1 MAKSRSRLIS
11 FDFEPGATLVD
22 KYVVEEKLGG
32 GWEGE
37 VYRIRE
43 KMTGVERA
51 AKFFYP
57 QRNEK
62 DQAVKFYA
70 KKLHTLR
77 DCPILIQYVTQERM
91 AVQGEPVTFLVS
103 EYAEGQ
109 PLSEFINQQPG
120 KRLPPF
126 EALHLL
132 HALSQGMAMIH
143 SKREF
148 HGDLHTGNVLVRRRG
163 LGFDVKLVDFYN
175 LQGYKK
181 REQIQEDV
189 IGLVQILH
197 AAVGGAR
204 HYSKQPPE
212 IKRVVRGLKYS
223 LIQQRFRS
231 ALDIKDYLE
240 GLTWAED
247 EER

>member
-1 MAKSRSRLIS
+1 MPKSRSRIIS
-11 FDFEPGATLVD
+11 FDFTPGTALAG

-43 KMTGVERA
+43 RLTGIERA

-57 QRNEK
+57 QRNER
-62 DQAVKFYA
+62 DRSVKFYA
-70 KKLHTLR
+70 KKLHQLR
-77 DCPILIQYVTQERM
+77 DCPIIIQYVTQERM
-91 AVQGEPVTFLVS
+91 EVQGEWVTFLVS

-109 PLSEFINQQPG
+109 PLSDFIIHQPG

-132 HALSQGMAMIH
+132 HALAKGMATIH
-143 SKREF
+143 AKREF

-175 LQGYKK
+175 LHGYKK
-181 REQIQEDV
+181 RDQIQEDV
-189 IGLVQILH
+189 IGLIQILH
-197 AAVGGAR
+197 AAVGGPKYYAR
-204 HYSKQPPE
+204 QPPE
-212 IKRVVRGLKYS
+212 IKRIVRGLKYS

-231 ALDIKDYLE
+231 ALDLRDYLE
-240 GLTWAED
+240 RLTWED
-247 EER
+247 GDGR